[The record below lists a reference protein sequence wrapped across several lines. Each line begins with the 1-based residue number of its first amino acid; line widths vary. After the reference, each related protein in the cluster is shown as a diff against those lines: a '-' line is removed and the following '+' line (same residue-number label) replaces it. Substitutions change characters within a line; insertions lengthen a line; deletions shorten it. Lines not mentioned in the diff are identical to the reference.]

1 MSIAATDDKGLSK
14 YQKMTDL
21 EHVLKKP
28 DTYIGSIQPC
38 ETVDF
43 IAVSSNP
50 TTTTKLDAVSMVR
63 KPFTYI
69 PGLYKLFDEGIVN
82 MRDHVV
88 RQAQAVAD
96 SKPDALPVSCLE
108 ITCSASDGTICMTND
123 GNGIDVAQHPE
134 HKLWIPEMI
143 FGHLRTSTN
152 YDENKKEKI
161 VGGKNGFGFKL
172 VLIWSTWGS
181 IETVD
186 HVRGLKY
193 YQEFHSNL
201 TTISPPK
208 ITKCTKTKPYTKVSF
223 RPDYARFGVPGN
235 VPTAD
240 MMALFMKR
248 AFDIAAVT
256 DRSIRVKYNDETVP
270 VKHFQQY
277 VDLYIGSKGES
288 KRAYESPD
296 SRWEYVVCLT
306 HTDEFAHV
314 SFVNGIYTPK
324 GGKHVEYIL
333 GQIVRKL
340 AALIKKKKKVDVK
353 PATIKE
359 QLMLF
364 LRCDIENPSF
374 SSQTKDE
381 LGTNVSSFGSSCTVS
396 DDFVEKIAKMGVM
409 DAACALTEV
418 KDTKAAKKTDGVK
431 SRTVRGIPKLMD
443 ANFAGT
449 DKSAQCTI
457 IFCEGDSAK
466 AGIVSGLS
474 KDDRNFIG
482 VYPMKGKMFN
492 VRGEAV
498 KRIAENHEIAEI
510 KQIMGLE
517 TGREYTPEL
526 VASKLRYGKIL
537 FMTDQD
543 LDGSHIKGLG
553 INLFQSEWASLAHIP
568 GFIGFMNTPI
578 LKATR
583 HGGNGG
589 EKGPQGQTTKLF
601 YNDGEYEE
609 WKRTLAPAP
618 EEQDAIL
625 LKSWTIKYY
634 KGLGTS
640 TSKEF
645 KEYFE
650 QKKVVSFVH
659 GGAGCDNAIDMAFN
673 KKRADDRK
681 TWLTAYSRETFLDTR
696 QPEVLYSDF
705 IDREMIHF
713 SVYDNERSIP
723 NLMDGQKLGQRKILY
738 AAFKKGLTRQEI
750 KVAQFSGYVSEH
762 SGYHHGEASLNATIV
777 GMAQNYVGSNNINLF
792 EPNGQFGC
800 IDPETP
806 VLLWSGEIERAKNIK
821 VGDKLIGD
829 DGECRIVSKL
839 TDGVDEMYEVSN
851 GNMDNYVV
859 NSHHILTV
867 SYSGHKTVF
876 WKKSSNSWLMNY
888 FDDATKTVKY
898 VSSRTTDS
906 ANGAHFNKS
915 RLTKQESYEKILEF
929 SKTISDVN
937 TFDINVQQYLALPA
951 SVKSHVKG
959 VLNTSV
965 IHWKEQE
972 LPIDPYILG
981 LWLGDG
987 MSKCN
992 AFASMDSEI
1001 IKSWAMWTDTL
1012 GCEVCHVKNIPP
1024 HENHSFY
1031 IRRRG
1036 SSTGK
1041 ASAIGDSE
1049 HSRSNCIGC
1058 MTSKYVCIACDGWT
1072 FEKRSDCVKGS
1083 GKNADGHNVVNLNP
1097 VVELFKKHNLY
1108 DNKHVPI
1115 EYVVNSEENRLNLLA
1130 GMIDTDGC
1138 LRKQN
1143 DCYRYTI
1150 SQCEK
1155 RKHLLESFR
1164 IIAGSLGFRAKIL
1177 KSTDDGMF
1185 ELSITGDNIHKIPV
1199 KLPRK
1204 QIGYQARLRNNCGV
1218 HKIEI
1223 KSIGRGAF
1231 CGWNIDKNERF
1242 LLGDFTIT
1250 HNTRLQG
1257 GKDSASER
1265 YIFTML
1271 NPLTRLLFRPEDDG
1285 IMKYLN
1291 DDGEL
1296 VEPVFYAPIIPMIL
1310 VNGTKG
1316 IGTGFSTDIMCYN
1329 PIQIIA
1335 YMKALLAS
1343 EKSANAA
1350 VDAVGGLAIEP
1361 YYHGFK
1367 GTISAATATTLD
1379 SASPG
1384 PTKYVIKG
1392 VYSVIDD
1399 HRVRVSELPV
1409 GYWTEDFKTHLESL
1423 METPPQTQSGAAA
1436 AAAAAMPF
1444 VKEYCDMSTDSVVD
1458 FTITLTR
1465 PIHESDRCSAGPTE
1479 CNALEK
1485 MLKLHTTQT
1494 TSNMNLF
1501 DEREQLH
1508 KYDTVYEIARAFFR
1522 VRCGIYEQRKET
1534 MLAKLRNDLSV
1545 LSNRARYIQE
1555 QLDDTLDL
1563 RRQKRDALLAV
1574 LKTKTYAEHDGGYD
1588 YLLKM
1593 PMDGVTDEKVGALL
1607 HERDT
1612 KRRDY
1617 DDLVQTS
1624 AAELWVRDLDA
1635 LERAYL
1641 ALLERQRVAA
1651 DLSLAAA
1658 ASKSG
1663 AGGTGNMA
1671 GIKIKKTVMVK
1682 RKPSTATHNVD
1693 NDNA

>member
-1 MSIAATDDKGLSK
+1 MTTTNVHESDTTNLSK

-38 ETVDF
+38 ETIDY
-43 IAVSSNP
+43 IASSADTGSASVIAN
-50 TTTTKLDAVSMVR
+50 TTMVR
-63 KPFTYI
+63 KQFTYI

-96 SKPDALPVSCLE
+96 GKPDALPVTCLDV
-108 ITCSASDGTICMTND
+108 TCSAVDGTICMTND

-201 TTISPPK
+201 TSISPPK
-208 ITKCTKTKPYTKVSF
+208 IAKCTKTKPYTKVSF
-223 RPDYARFGVPGN
+223 RPDYARFGLASN
-235 VPTAD
+235 APTPD
-240 MMALFMKR
+240 TLALFMKR
-248 AFDIAAVT
+248 VFDIAAVT
-256 DRSIRVKYNDETVP
+256 DRSIRVKYNGETVP

-277 VDLYIGSKGES
+277 VDLYVGGKSDV
-288 KRAYESPD
+288 KRSYESPD
-296 SRWEYVVCLT
+296 PRWEYVVCLT
-306 HTDEFAHV
+306 PTDEFTHV

-324 GGKHVEYIL
+324 GGKHVDYIL
-333 GQIVRKL
+333 GQLVRKL

-353 PATIKE
+353 PNTIKE

-381 LGTNVSSFGSSCTVS
+381 LGTNVSNFGSSCTVS

-418 KDTKAAKKTDGVK
+418 KDAKSAKKTDGVK

-474 KDDRNFIG
+474 KEDRNFIG

-492 VRGEAV
+492 VRGEAT

-553 INLFQSEWASLAHIP
+553 INLFQSEWASLSHIP

-583 HGGNGG
+583 NGG
-589 EKGPQGQTTKLF
+589 GGGGGGGGKQPTTKLF

-609 WKRTLAPAP
+609 WKRSLAPTQEA
-618 EEQDAIL
+618 QDAIL
-625 LKSWTIKYY
+625 KGWTIKYY

-650 QKKVVSFVH
+650 EKKTVSFVH
-659 GGAGCDNAIDMAFN
+659 GGEACDNAIDMAFN

-696 QPEVLYSDF
+696 KPEVSYSDF

-723 NLMDGQKLGQRKILY
+723 NLMDGLKLGQRKILY
-738 AAFKKGLTRQEI
+738 AAFKKGLVKQEI

-806 VLLWSGEIERAKNIK
+806 VLLWNSKIEKAKNIK

-829 DGECRIVSKL
+829 DGECRTVSKL
-839 TDGVDEMYEVSN
+839 TEGVDEMYEVMN
-851 GNMDNYVV
+851 GNMDKYTV
-859 NSHHILTV
+859 NSHHILTLC
-867 SYSGHKTVF
+867 YSRHKAIF
-876 WKKSSNSWLMNY
+876 CKRGYCYMKY
-888 FDDATKTVKY
+888 FDDAAKTVKTVKKKIPPPI
-898 VSSRTTDS
+898 VSVNLLPRNLANSDS
-906 ANGAHFNKS
+906 IENLVTQKCLQARGVQAAAEMKKMDELS
-915 RLTKQESYEKILEF
+915 G
-929 SKTISDVN
+929 TIPGTG
-937 TFDINVQQYLALPA
+937 TFDINVQQYLALPK
-951 SVKSHVKG
+951 SVKRHMKG
-959 VLNTSV
+959 VINTSV
-965 IHWKEQE
+965 VQWKEQS
-972 LPIDPYILG
+972 LPKDPYYFG
-981 LWLGDG
+981 SQLGDG
-987 MSKCN
+987 SIYN
-992 AFASMDSEI
+992 
-1001 IKSWAMWTDTL
+1001 
-1012 GCEVCHVKNIPP
+1012 
-1024 HENHSFY
+1024 
-1031 IRRRG
+1031 
-1036 SSTGK
+1036 
-1041 ASAIGDSE
+1041 
-1049 HSRSNCIGC
+1049 
-1058 MTSKYVCIACDGWT
+1058 
-1072 FEKRSDCVKGS
+1072 
-1083 GKNADGHNVVNLNP
+1083 
-1097 VVELFKKHNLY
+1097 
-1108 DNKHVPI
+1108 VPI
-1115 EYVVNSEENRLNLLA
+1115 EYVVNSEDNRLKLLA
-1130 GMIDTDGC
+1130 GMIDAAGRLTEHEYHYTDGYYSYGYAI
-1138 LRKQN
+1138 LQRK
-1143 DCYRYTI
+1143 
-1150 SQCEK
+1150 K

-1164 IIAGSLGFRAKIL
+1164 IIAGSLGFRAKI
-1177 KSTDDGMF
+1177 SDSINCCGMF
-1185 ELSITGDNIHKIPV
+1185 ELSITGNIRKIPV
-1199 KLPRK
+1199 KTPR
-1204 QIGYQARLRNNCGV
+1204 YQLTSRRAVSDNNWMS

-1223 KSIGRGAF
+1223 KSIGRGPF

-1265 YIFTML
+1265 YIFTVL
-1271 NPLTRLLFRPEDDG
+1271 NPLTRLLFRHEDDG

-1296 VEPVFYAPIIPMIL
+1296 VEPVFYAPVIPTVL

-1329 PIQIIA
+1329 PTQVIA
-1335 YMKALLAS
+1335 YIRALLSVDGLDVDDDAQCI
-1343 EKSANAA
+1343 AA
-1350 VDAVGGLAIEP
+1350 AGGIAIEP
-1361 YYHGFK
+1361 FYNGFK
-1367 GTISAATATTLD
+1367 GTIARLDQESVTATTN
-1379 SASPG
+1379 AA
-1384 PTKYVIKG
+1384 KYAIKG
-1392 VYSVIDD
+1392 TYSIIDD
-1399 HRVRVSELPV
+1399 HRVRVTELPIGV
-1409 GYWTEDFKTHLESL
+1409 WTEDFKAHLEAL
-1423 METPPQTQSGAAA
+1423 MEPTPPPPGSSGGAAA
-1436 AAAAAMPF
+1436 PP
-1444 VKEYCDMSTDSVVD
+1444 VIKEYCDMSTDTVVD
-1458 FTITLTR
+1458 FAITFAQ
-1465 PIHESDRCSAGPTE
+1465 PISERDRCSTGATE

-1485 MLKLHTTQT
+1485 LLKLYTTQT

-1501 DEREQLH
+1501 DEREQLR
-1508 KYDTVYEIARAFFR
+1508 KYETVHDIARAFFR
-1522 VRCGIYEQRKET
+1522 VRREIYEQRKQS
-1534 MLAKLRNDLSV
+1534 MLAKLRNDLEI
-1545 LSNRARYIQE
+1545 LTNRTRYIQE

-1563 RRQKRDALLAV
+1563 RRQKRETLIATLQS
-1574 LKTKTYAEHDGGYD
+1574 KGYAARDGGYE

-1593 PMDGVTDEKVGALL
+1593 PMDCVTDEKVASLL
-1607 HERDT
+1607 VERDT
-1612 KRRDY
+1612 KQHEH
-1617 DDLVQTS
+1617 DDLLKTGS
-1624 AAELWVRDLDA
+1624 AKLWMRDLDA
-1635 LERAYL
+1635 LEKTYTEITMHRSRA
-1641 ALLERQRVAA
+1641 AA
-1651 DLSLAAA
+1651 ESAAKSAA
-1658 ASKSG
+1658 AST
-1663 AGGTGNMA
+1663 ATAAATA
-1671 GIKIKKTVMVK
+1671 GIKVKKTVLVK
-1682 RKPSTATHNVD
+1682 KKFTAPAANV
-1693 NDNA
+1693 